1 MHFRQQPTLFERA
14 FLLAHSHRPVQQ
26 QSFGFA
32 HRPDGGLDRVPAQLP
47 ERGDALVAVDDQIAG
62 AVVRGGDDDNRRL
75 LARLSQRR
83 QQTPLEMRLADS
95 EMRPSLVELVKFQ
108 LHGYIG
114 LPLCLRDK
122 MNVRRV
128 PAADQ
133 YVWINGP
140 RRALRR
146 RLPAGRPGRRRS
158 RSQTRSNARRHWCEQ
173 NLCRGE
179 RDRRTN
185 PW

>member
-1 MHFRQQPTLFERA
+1 MFERA
-14 FLLAHSHRPVQQ
+14 FLLAHSHRPLQQ
-26 QSFGFA
+26 QCFGFA
-32 HRPDGGLDRVPAQLP
+32 HRPDGGFDRVPAQLP
-47 ERGDALVAVDDQIAG
+47 ESGDALVAVDHQIAG
-62 AVVRGGDDDNRRL
+62 AVVRGDDYDDGRL
-75 LARLSQRR
+75 LARVSQRR
-83 QQTPLEMRLADS
+83 QKTPLEMRLADS
-95 EMRPSLVELVKFQ
+95 EMLPSLVELVKFQ
-108 LHGYIG
+108 LHGYVG
-114 LPLCLRDK
+114 LSLCLRDK

-146 RLPAGRPGRRRS
+146 RGPGRPPGQRRS

-179 RDRRTN
+179 RDRRAN